1 MELDDIKPKQE
12 APVDL
17 FGNLRTDVLP
27 KDKKDGVLAKRF
39 VVPPFSVLDARGG
52 RWQDRKRE
60 WIALGIKGEEG
71 RVDIDG
77 ANNICSE
84 KWGRGAESEFYANN
98 DARCDGHGL
107 SESQERLNA
116 FKQRAD
122 AVPGGGGPNSARHL
136 AAKDAGRCF
145 GQDIMK
151 GEHVMRDPDA
161 PKQPGDVL
169 GAKVTDRDYYR
180 RKEGTRP
187 ALDTERESE
196 EVNIAADK
204 GYSYAAQENSTL
216 DEKTQRALGVYAAPG
231 GQVVMRGGSKK
242 HGAPMEAGLAFGEV
256 PSYDGG
262 NRSVAGTSV
271 FDPVLCECVYKW
283 FAPKG
288 GKILDPFAGES
299 TKGIIASYL
308 GYDYTGVELREA
320 QVKANYRQAEAV
332 AEKVR
337 TITGEILPAP
347 KWVLGDSSK
356 LTDILDDQDPFSE
369 YDFIWTSPPYY
380 DLEIYSESE
389 KDGSAFETY
398 EKFMAWYKYIFAQA
412 VAKLKPNRFAAVKVG
427 EIRDDSPS
435 GFYRNFEYDNI
446 RVFEELGLRHY
457 NRIVLVTAV
466 GSLPVRVGSQFPK
479 YRKVGN
485 THQMIYVFWKGPG
498 STKLIPQELG
508 VLAQEE
514 VAVDD
519 NKQQ

>member
-1 MELDDIKPKQE
+1 MELEDLKPKEE
-12 APVDL
+12 APRDL
-17 FGNLRTDVLP
+17 FGNVRTDLLP
-27 KDKKDGVLAKRF
+27 KDKEGVLAKRF
-39 VVPPFSVLDARGG
+39 VVPPFSFLNAREG
-52 RWQDRKRE
+52 RWQNRKRE

-84 KWGRGAESEFYANN
+84 KYGRGAQSDFYEKN

-107 SESQERLNA
+107 SESQERLND
-116 FKQRAD
+116 FKRRA
-122 AVPGGGGPNSARHL
+122 
-136 AAKDAGRCF
+136 DAGRCF

-151 GEHVMRDPDA
+151 GEHVLRDPDA
-161 PKQPGDVL
+161 PL
-169 GAKVTDRDYYR
+169 VT
-180 RKEGTRP
+180 EQ
-187 ALDTERESE
+187 ESGIN
-196 EVNIAADK
+196 VAAAK
-204 GYSYAAQENSTL
+204 GYGYAAEENAAL
-216 DEKTQRALGVYAAPG
+216 DEKTQRALGVYAAPNGAVQERAG
-231 GQVVMRGGSKK
+231 GG
-242 HGAPMEAGLAFGEV
+242 
-256 PSYDGG
+256 
-262 NRSVAGTSV
+262 VAGTSV

-283 FAPKG
+283 FAPRG
-288 GKILDPFAGES
+288 GRILDPFAGES

-308 GYDYTGVELREA
+308 GYDYTGVELRPE

-332 AEKVR
+332 AAKVKR
-337 TITGEILPAP
+337 ITGEDIPLPQ
-347 KWVLGDSSK
+347 WVNGDSSK
-356 LTDILDDQDPFSE
+356 LTEILDNERPFEE

-398 EKFMAWYKYIFAQA
+398 EKFMAFYKDVFAQA

-466 GSLPVRVGSQFPK
+466 GSLPVRIGSQFPK
-479 YRKVGN
+479 YRKIGN
-485 THQMIYVFWKGPG
+485 SHQMIYVFWKGPG

-508 VLAQEE
+508 VLAKEDVELANSEQ
-514 VAVDD
+514 
-519 NKQQ
+519 